1 MEAADENGIV
11 ECVTCGCKKPWK
23 QMQAGHLIC
32 GRTNGVKFD
41 ERGIFPQCVG
51 CNMFKQG
58 MGPEFTVFII
68 KHFGQGVV
76 DELIQLRRTA
86 VKFTRSE
93 LEEML
98 EGYQERINDYQ
109 ENH

>member
-1 MEAADENGIV
+1 
-11 ECVTCGCKKPWK
+11 
-23 QMQAGHLIC
+23 
-32 GRTNGVKFD
+32 
-41 ERGIFPQCVG
+41 
-51 CNMFKQG
+51 MFKQG
-58 MGPEFTVFII
+58 MGPEFTLFVI

-109 ENH
+109 ANH

>member
-1 MEAADENGIV
+1 
-11 ECVTCGCKKPWK
+11 
-23 QMQAGHLIC
+23 
-32 GRTNGVKFD
+32 
-41 ERGIFPQCVG
+41 
-51 CNMFKQG
+51 
-58 MGPEFTVFII
+58 MGPEFTLFVIE
-68 KHFGQGVV
+68 HFGQGVV